1 MHSTGTIIARLALC
15 FTILLSAALLSIA
28 QQTKRSGGLQTRTQP
43 TAGNTAAPSKE
54 DSSQVV
60 IQRDAIRLLNP
71 EFFQVPLRL
80 EPIRSL
86 QITAPVDG
94 VIRSIHMKAG
104 QKADLQAEAVRLDD
118 TVPQL
123 LMKRATANLKIAEI
137 ELVQAKAKSDATQTA
152 LAQAKLDAAK
162 AESDLAKHRLD
173 NTSIRV
179 PFVAD
184 VFRVFVEVGQF
195 VRAGDP
201 LLSVGDT
208 SRLQVEIPVDREQS
222 AVGKSI
228 KLRIETKTIDAK
240 IDKILPVDK
249 KFESLRAL
257 ANSLASAIVIVD
269 NPQSTFHPRQ
279 AVYAEL
285 VPRHPVVEVATSSIA
300 NGANGQRNVQVLRDS
315 LVRNIGVE
323 LLGQVGVDRVFVS
336 GSFSANDE
344 VIVKSSQPLP
354 DGTQIRLSAN
364 DKKAPRNAI
373 AGGSRQPVSSAG
385 SKPAGASGAQD
396 KKKKSVGF

>member
-1 MHSTGTIIARLALC
+1 MHSTGRFIARLAL
-15 FTILLSAALLSIA
+15 FTAILVSAALLSIA
-28 QQTKRSGGLQTRTQP
+28 QQPKRSGGLQTRTQP
-43 TAGNTAAPSKE
+43 RTGNTATKSE
-54 DSSQVV
+54 DKSSQVV
-60 IQRDAIRLLNP
+60 IQRAALRLRDP
-71 EFFQVPLRL
+71 ISFQVPLRL

-94 VIRSIHMKAG
+94 VIRSIHVKAG
-104 QKADLQAEAVRLDD
+104 QQADLQAEAIRFDD
-118 TVPQL
+118 TMPQL
-123 LMKRATANLKIAEI
+123 LMKRATAKLKVAEI
-137 ELVQAKAKSDATQTA
+137 ELDQAKAKSDATQTA
-152 LAQAKLDAAK
+152 LAQAKLDVAK
-162 AESDLAKHRLD
+162 AESDLAKHRFD
-173 NTSIRV
+173 NTSIRI

-208 SRLQVEIPVDREQS
+208 SRLQVEIPVDREQA

-240 IDKILPVDK
+240 IDKVLPVDE

-257 ANSLASAIVIVD
+257 ANSLVSAIVIVD
-269 NPQSTFHPRQ
+269 NPQRTFHPHQ

-285 VPRHPVVEVATSSIA
+285 IPRHPVVEVQTSSIA
-300 NGANGQRNVQVLRDS
+300 NGADGQRNVQVLRDS
-315 LVRNIGVE
+315 LIRNIGVQ

-336 GSFSANDE
+336 GPFSPNDE

-354 DGTQIRLSAN
+354 DGTLIRLSTQES
-364 DKKAPRNAI
+364 DDPRRTI
-373 AGGSRQPVSSAG
+373 ADGSRQPG
-385 SKPAGASGAQD
+385 QPTGTNPAGAGASQD